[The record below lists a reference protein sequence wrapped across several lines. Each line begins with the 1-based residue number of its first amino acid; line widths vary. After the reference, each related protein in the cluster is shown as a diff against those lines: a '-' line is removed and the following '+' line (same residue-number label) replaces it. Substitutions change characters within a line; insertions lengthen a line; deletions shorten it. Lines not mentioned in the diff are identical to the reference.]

1 MPSVE
6 INSVLFYG
14 ADGSRG
20 AQPYAGIVKINRG
33 IP

>member
-1 MPSVE
+1 ME

-14 ADGSRG
+14 ADGLHG
-20 AQPYAGIVKINRG
+20 AQPYAGRVKINRG